1 MNDPKRRRYPRCV
14 KDTAITYAFL
24 NKTEHYDAVAR
35 NYSSHGMYFETVRSL
50 SPGTLILLRPVGCDV
65 VDNRET
71 APFYCTDIPPDSEAC
86 QALKM
91 QVIGEVKRCDRLE
104 EADRPRYGIG
114 VRYVEMAA

>member
-1 MNDPKRRRYPRCV
+1 MNDPKRRRYPRCE

-24 NKTEHYDAVAR
+24 NKTEHYDAIAR
-35 NYSSHGMYFETVRSL
+35 NYSSHGMYFETDRSL
-50 SPGTLILLRPVGCDV
+50 SQGTLILIRPVGCDV
-65 VDNRET
+65 VDNKDT

-86 QALKM
+86 QDLKM

-104 EADRPRYGIG
+104 ETDRTRYGIG